1 MFKFLKITCK
11 EANEICN
18 KSQYNESTFFER
30 VKLQLHIAFC
40 EKCAKYTKQ
49 NVTLTDIFKGKAMD
63 CKGEVHC
70 MTENDKE
77 LLKEKLKEQ
86 MSS

>member
-18 KSQYNESTFFER
+18 KSQYNESTFIER
-30 VKLQLHIAFC
+30 MKLQFHIAFC
-40 EKCAKYTKQ
+40 KACAKYTKQ
-49 NVTLTDIFKGKAMD
+49 NVALTDIFKAKAMD
-63 CKGEVHC
+63 CQNETHC
-70 MTENDKE
+70 MSDADKE